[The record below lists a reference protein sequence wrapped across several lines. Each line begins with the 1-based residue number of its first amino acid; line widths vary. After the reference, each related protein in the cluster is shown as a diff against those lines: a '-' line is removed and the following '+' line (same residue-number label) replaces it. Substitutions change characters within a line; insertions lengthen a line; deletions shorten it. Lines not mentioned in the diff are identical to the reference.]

1 MSIEANKALAR
12 RYFEELLNEGNLAV
26 ADEIL
31 APNII
36 VHSSFQIMIQGVENV
51 KQSMAGFRVAFP
63 DQHFTI
69 EDEISEGDKV
79 VFRYVYRGT
88 HQGEFRGIAPTGKQ
102 VTIAGIAIYQ
112 ITRERPHGRIEE
124 AWIAGDN
131 LGLMQQLGAV
141 PAPGQG
147 GS

>member
-1 MSIEANKALAR
+1 MSVEANKAIAR
-12 RYFEELLNEGNLAV
+12 RYFEELLNKGTLAV

-31 APNII
+31 ATNII
-36 VHSSFQIMIQGVENV
+36 VHSSLPTIIHGVENV
-51 KQSMAGFRVAFP
+51 KQSMAGFRAAFP

-88 HQGEFRGIAPTGKQ
+88 HQGEFQGIAPTGKQ
-102 VTIAGIAIYQ
+102 VAVAGIAIYQ
-112 ITRERPHGRIEE
+112 ITGGRIEE
-124 AWIAGDN
+124 VWVASDS

>member
-1 MSIEANKALAR
+1 MSVEANKTIAR
-12 RYFEELLNEGNLAV
+12 RYFEELLNKGNLAV

-31 APNII
+31 ATNII
-36 VHSSFQIMIQGVENV
+36 VDSSLQTVIHGVENV
-51 KQSMAGFRVAFP
+51 KQSMAGFRAAFP

-69 EDEISEGDKV
+69 EDEIGEGDKV
-79 VFRYVYRGT
+79 VVRYVYRGT
-88 HQGEFRGIAPTGKQ
+88 HQGEFQGIAPTGKQ
-102 VTIAGIAIYQ
+102 VAVAGIAIYQ
-112 ITRERPHGRIEE
+112 ITGGRIEE
-124 AWIAGDN
+124 VWVASDS

>member
-1 MSIEANKALAR
+1 MSVEANKAIAR
-12 RYFEELLNEGNLAV
+12 RYFEELLNKGTLAV

-31 APNII
+31 ATNII
-36 VHSSFQIMIQGVENV
+36 VHSSFQTMIHGVENA
-51 KQSMAGFRVAFP
+51 KQSMGGFRAAFP

-69 EDEISEGDKV
+69 EDAIGEGYKV
-79 VFRYVYRGT
+79 VVRYVYRGT
-88 HQGEFRGIAPTGKQ
+88 HQGEFQGIAPTGKQ
-102 VTIAGIAIYQ
+102 VAVAGIAIYQ
-112 ITRERPHGRIEE
+112 ITGGRIEE
-124 AWIAGDN
+124 VWVASDS